1 MFLQE
6 QLKESSSL
14 IWFDRENSKMEG
26 VGAAASGAGVDALDQ
41 LINRTRAAIDD
52 MGGKLATMMTAST
65 HNGVASRLVNAVL
78 TCVSEAHELRGRDIF
93 QTRAVS
99 TGNGSQAAEKE
110 EGHKRQKQERGKAKA
125 R

>member
-1 MFLQE
+1 
-6 QLKESSSL
+6 
-14 IWFDRENSKMEG
+14 MEG

-110 EGHKRQKQERGKAKA
+110 EGHKCQKKKRGKGLSILGPIN
-125 R
+125 

>member
-1 MFLQE
+1 MMMMCLF
-6 QLKESSSL
+6 
-14 IWFDRENSKMEG
+14 FDDKWIFPFCSKPR
-26 VGAAASGAGVDALDQ
+26 D
-41 LINRTRAAIDD
+41 RTRAAIDD